1 MANGRH
7 WANGRHGAN
16 GGCPMGLFFWRIS
29 YPHPLHSSRA
39 PPRDYSS
46 TQRGQQGE
54 VSSNEEATG
63 TMVSLLCRSEAEIL
77 ELQEEIHSHSDEG
90 NLARNPKH
98 FPAQREREERG
109 EFLQRRGSKARG
121 FSVVE

>member
-1 MANGRH
+1 
-7 WANGRHGAN
+7 
-16 GGCPMGLFFWRIS
+16 MGLFFWRIS

-54 VSSNEEATG
+54 VSSNAEATG

-90 NLARNPKH
+90 NLARAQSKA
-98 FPAQREREERG
+98 FPWAEREERG
-109 EFLQRRGSKARG
+109 EFSSKERQ
-121 FSVVE
+121 